1 MEERNWRQGVYT
13 IPSKS
18 LSIKEKKAR
27 QSKLEKLVGLG
38 VDVLFFFILANE
50 RSLNLFKNLGK
61 NSNGAS
67 GYIIMRKH

>member
-38 VDVLFFFILANE
+38 VDVLFF
-50 RSLNLFKNLGK
+50 LFLLMKE
-61 NSNGAS
+61 A
-67 GYIIMRKH
+67 